1 MAKRLLKAGE
11 RIRFSIVED
20 DGTKRRSHE
29 IVMQGRRYVV
39 TGMDG
44 EDLGSFAT
52 LGAATRAGFEASAE
66 VLEHGQE

>member
-1 MAKRLLKAGE
+1 MAKRLLKAGD
-11 RIRFSIVED
+11 RIRFSIVDD

-29 IVMQGRRYVV
+29 VFMQGGRFRL

-52 LGAATRAGFEASAE
+52 LGAATRTGFAASAE
-66 VLEHGQE
+66 ALEHGQE